1 MSAQADFRA
10 KTSEINKELLD
21 KHDQLVSNPAQLRG
35 FIDKNA
41 KLGLEAKSAAASMH
55 TTHNDAIM
63 AGIVVEQSKKL
74 TSLVAM
80 TPTGFMKGLIEKYP
94 GVGGGVDWVKFG
106 AHASAYFRE
115 PPAALS
121 MYHL

>member
-1 MSAQADFRA
+1 MAASADFRA
-10 KTSEINKELLD
+10 KTSEINKDLLD
-21 KHDQLVSNPAQLRG
+21 KHDQLVSNPGQLKT
-35 FIDKNA
+35 FIEKNA
-41 KLGLEAKSAAASMH
+41 KLGLEAKSAGASLH
-55 TTHNDAIM
+55 TTRNDAIM

-94 GVGGGVDWVKFG
+94 GGGVGVDWVKFG
-106 AHASAYFRE
+106 THASAYFRE

-121 MYHL
+121 IYHL

>member
-10 KTSEINKELLD
+10 KTAEVNKELLD
-21 KHDQLVSNPAQLRG
+21 KHDQLVSNPALLRS
-35 FIDKNA
+35 IIEKNA
-41 KLGLEAKSAAASMH
+41 KLGLEAKSAAASLH

-80 TPTGFMKGLIEKYP
+80 TPSGFMKGLIQKYP
-94 GVGGGVDWVKFG
+94 SGEGVDWVKFG
-106 AHASAYFRE
+106 RHASAYFRE